1 MCNTDQRKMSSECLV
16 HNTGKQGQSCWLK
29 SVYCV
34 IKQDV
39 STRLEK
45 CFSWGAL
52 LPDPTLKNL
61 ECGRS
66 LICGA
71 DSSET
76 PHSRRVEGAESPRSL
91 LRGLRMECQG
101 RRVRLLILQAPQ
113 CCRKERKVI
122 HSLNSEMAW
131 TSMS

>member
-1 MCNTDQRKMSSECLV
+1 MSGSQRWKTRIVLLAE
-16 HNTGKQGQSCWLK
+16 K

-34 IKQDV
+34 IKRDV

-76 PHSRRVEGAESPRSL
+76 SHSRRVEGAESPRSL

-101 RRVRLLILQAPQ
+101 RRVRLHILQVPQ
-113 CCRKERKVI
+113 HCRKEKSHPQPKFWDGLDI
-122 HSLNSEMAW
+122 NAMMLHFF
-131 TSMS
+131 

>member
-1 MCNTDQRKMSSECLV
+1 MSGSQHWKTRTVLLAE
-16 HNTGKQGQSCWLK
+16 K

-34 IKQDV
+34 IKRDV

-52 LPDPTLKNL
+52 LPDPTLKNP

-76 PHSRRVEGAESPRSL
+76 PHSRKAEGTESPRSL

-101 RRVRLLILQAPQ
+101 RRVRLHILQVPQ
-113 CCRKERKVI
+113 RCRKERKVI
-122 HSLNSEMAW
+122 HGLNSEMGW
-131 TSMS
+131 TSMP